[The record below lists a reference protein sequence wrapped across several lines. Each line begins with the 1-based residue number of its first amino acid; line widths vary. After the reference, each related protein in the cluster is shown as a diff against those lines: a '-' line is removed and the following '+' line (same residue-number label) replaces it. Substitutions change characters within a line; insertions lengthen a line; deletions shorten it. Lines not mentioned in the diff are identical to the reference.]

1 MNDQQSPWEVLSRF
15 VEIKSPWLTVIGERL
30 RDDANKELEYW
41 RVEKANSLV
50 VVTVQDNKFVLPKPM
65 YRPGVSRTTLDF
77 CGGRMDDSMP
87 QAEIAERIVKRE
99 FSLESTDSIFANLKP
114 INLTPWDVN
123 SSFENQQLYGFF
135 AEISNE
141 VHIDPAH
148 IGASFEVSPSGIQQ
162 FLNEIVCLQ
171 CRALVLDWLNTNPV
185 K

>member
-30 RDDANKELEYW
+30 RDDTNKELEYW

-50 VVTVQDNKFVLPKPM
+50 VVTVQSNKFILPKPM

-87 QAEIAERIVKRE
+87 QTEIAKRIVKRE
-99 FSLESTDSIFANLKP
+99 FNLESDDIFTNLAP
-114 INLTPWDVN
+114 INLAPWDVN

-141 VHIDPAH
+141 VQIDPAH
-148 IGASFEVSPSGIQQ
+148 IGATFDVSSSGVQQ
-162 FLNEIVCLQ
+162 LLHELVCLQ
-171 CRALVLDWLNTNPV
+171 CRALVLDWLNANPL